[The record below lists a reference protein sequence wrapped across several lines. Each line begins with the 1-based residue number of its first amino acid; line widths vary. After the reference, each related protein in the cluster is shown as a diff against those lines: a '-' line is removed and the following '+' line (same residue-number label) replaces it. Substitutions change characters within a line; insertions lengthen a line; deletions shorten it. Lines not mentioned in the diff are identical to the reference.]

1 MDAPAKQALL
11 PAFKPPAPAASWA
24 TRGLL
29 AVAIVFLL
37 QAAKPVLV
45 PVVVA
50 VAFTFVLA
58 TPVRWLRRH
67 GVPESVGS
75 AVVVTTVLC
84 TLVLLGSTLANPAAD
99 WWDRAPNTVR
109 QLIVSIDHLRA
120 SVLDATIGT
129 QASSPLPARKA
140 RVAVAP
146 PAATGTPG
154 AAPPRD
160 ALTDKLASEGVTFT
174 RVVIGE
180 MLAFALSA
188 AATVI
193 LLYFLLASEHWLVS
207 RTVEA
212 LPRRRTRALVLGGIR
227 QAQREIGLFLGT
239 MSLINILLG
248 AATGV
253 VLALIGL
260 PNPVLWATTV
270 AVLNFVPY
278 LGPALNTVML
288 LLAGSMAF
296 GADASMFAPPAAF
309 LALHALEANFISP
322 LVMGKR
328 LRLSPVSVFLSV
340 MVWGWIWGIAGALVA
355 VPILLALRT
364 VCKRSRRLRLLRVYL
379 EGDASEPPSLRSLL
393 GVKRRS
399 PARRAEQPAAAE

>member
-1 MDAPAKQALL
+1 MDAPAKQALP

-24 TRGLL
+24 ARGLL

-37 QAAKPVLV
+37 QAAKPVLL

-58 TPVRWLRRH
+58 APVRWLRRY
-67 GVPESVGS
+67 GIPESVGS
-75 AVVVTTVLC
+75 AVVVTSVLC
-84 TLVLLGSTLANPAAD
+84 ALVLLGSTLANPAAD
-99 WWDRAPNTVR
+99 WWERAPNTVR
-109 QLIVSIDHLRA
+109 QLITSIDHLRS
-120 SVLDATIGT
+120 SVLDATLGT
-129 QASSPLPARKA
+129 PATAPLPARKA
-140 RVAVAP
+140 RVALP
-146 PAATGTPG
+146 PPPPTA

-160 ALTDKLASEGVTFT
+160 ALTETLASEGVTFT
-174 RVVIGE
+174 RVVIGQ

-227 QAQREIGLFLGT
+227 QAQREIGLYLGT
-239 MSLINILLG
+239 MSLINIVLG
-248 AATGV
+248 AATGIA
-253 VLALIGL
+253 LALIGL

-278 LGPALNTVML
+278 LGPALNAVML

-296 GADASMFAPPAAF
+296 GADATMFAPPAAF

-364 VCKRSRRLRLLRVYL
+364 VCKRSRRLRLMRVYL
-379 EGDASEPPSLRSLL
+379 EGDASESPSLRSLL
-393 GVKRRS
+393 RVKRRAS
-399 PARRAEQPAAAE
+399 AGRAEQPATAE

>member
-1 MDAPAKQALL
+1 L
-11 PAFKPPAPAASWA
+11 
-24 TRGLL
+24 
-29 AVAIVFLL
+29 
-37 QAAKPVLV
+37 
-45 PVVVA
+45 
-50 VAFTFVLA
+50 
-58 TPVRWLRRH
+58 
-67 GVPESVGS
+67 
-75 AVVVTTVLC
+75 
-84 TLVLLGSTLANPAAD
+84 
-99 WWDRAPNTVR
+99 R
-109 QLIVSIDHLRA
+109 QLVTSIEHLRS
-120 SVLDATIGT
+120 SVLDATLG
-129 QASSPLPARKA
+129 APAANAPLSRKPRAAPLPAP
-140 RVAVAP
+140 AP
-146 PAATGTPG
+146 V
-154 AAPPRD
+154 AAPHD
-160 ALTDKLASEGVTFT
+160 SLADKLASEGFTFT

-180 MLAFALSA
+180 MLAFTLSA

-227 QAQREIGLFLGT
+227 QAQREIGLYLGT
-239 MSLINILLG
+239 MSLINIVLG

-270 AVLNFVPY
+270 SILNFVPY
-278 LGPALNTVML
+278 LGPALNAVML

-296 GADASMFAPPAAF
+296 GAADATMFAPPAAF

-364 VCKRSRRLRLLRVYL
+364 VCKRSPRLRLARVYL
-379 EGDASEPPSLRSLL
+379 EGDATEPPSLRSLL
-393 GVKRRS
+393 RVKRRS
-399 PARRAEQPAAAE
+399 GRPAEHPAGAE

>member
-1 MDAPAKQALL
+1 MPRSMDAPAKQALP
-11 PAFKPPAPAASWA
+11 PAVKPPAPAASWA

-29 AVAIVFLL
+29 AVGVVFLL

-58 TPVRWLRRH
+58 PPVRWLRRH
-67 GVPESVGS
+67 GVHESLGAAIVVS
-75 AVVVTTVLC
+75 SVLTAAVM
-84 TLVLLGSTLANPAAD
+84 LGSTLANPAAD
-99 WWDRAPNTVR
+99 WWDRAPTTVR
-109 QLIVSIDHLRA
+109 QLITSIDHLRNTL
-120 SVLDATIGT
+120 LDATTG
-129 QASSPLPARKA
+129 ALPVVRKPQRTNLA
-140 RVAVAP
+140 PAAP
-146 PAATGTPG
+146 PAA
-154 AAPPRD
+154 PRD
-160 ALTDKLASEGVTFT
+160 PIAEKLASEGLTFT
-174 RVVIGE
+174 RVVIGQ

-212 LPRRRTRALVLGGIR
+212 VPRRRTRALVLGGIR

-239 MSLINILLG
+239 MSLINVVLG

-253 VLALIGL
+253 ALALIGL

-278 LGPALNTVML
+278 LGPALNAVML

-296 GADASMFAPPAAF
+296 GADASMFAPPAIF

-328 LRLSPVSVFLSV
+328 LRLSPIAVFLSV

-379 EGDASEPPSLRSLL
+379 EGDATEPPSLHSLL
-393 GVKRRS
+393 RAKRRPS
-399 PARRAEQPAAAE
+399 GRAAEQAAGAE

>member
-11 PAFKPPAPAASWA
+11 PAFKPPAPTASWA
-24 TRGLL
+24 SRGLL
-29 AVAIVFLL
+29 AVAVVFLL

-45 PVVVA
+45 PVVLA

-67 GVPESVGS
+67 GVPESVG
-75 AVVVTTVLC
+75 AALVVATVLC
-84 TLVLLGSTLANPAAD
+84 TVVLLGSTLANPAAD
-99 WWDRAPNTVR
+99 WWERAPTTVR
-109 QLIVSIDHLRA
+109 QLVVSIDHLR
-120 SVLDATIGT
+120 SNVLDATLGT
-129 QASSPLPARKA
+129 PAANAPLARKL
-140 RVAVAP
+140 RS
-146 PAATGTPG
+146 
-154 AAPPRD
+154 AAPPPAPAAPPHD
-160 ALTDKLASEGVTFT
+160 ALAERLASEGFTFT
-174 RVVIGE
+174 RVVIGQ

-239 MSLINILLG
+239 MSLINIVLG

-253 VLALIGL
+253 ALALIGL

-278 LGPALNTVML
+278 LGPALNAVML

-296 GADASMFAPPAAF
+296 GTADASMFAPPAAF

-322 LVMGKR
+322 VVMGKR

-364 VCKRSRRLRLLRVYL
+364 ICKRSPRLRLARVYL
-379 EGDASEPPSLRSLL
+379 EGDASEPPSVRSLL
-393 GVKRRS
+393 RVKRR
-399 PARRAEQPAAAE
+399 PGRHAEQPAGAE

>member
-11 PAFKPPAPAASWA
+11 PALKPPAPAASWA

-37 QAAKPVLV
+37 QAAKPVLL

-75 AVVVTTVLC
+75 AVVVTSVLC
-84 TLVLLGSTLANPAAD
+84 TLVLLGSMLANPAAD
-99 WWDRAPNTVR
+99 WWERAPNTVR
-109 QLIVSIDHLRA
+109 QLIISIDHLRS
-120 SVLDATIGT
+120 SVLDATLGT
-129 QASSPLPARKA
+129 PIASGLPARKA
-140 RVAVAP
+140 RVAAP
-146 PAATGTPG
+146 PPPTTG

-160 ALTDKLASEGVTFT
+160 ALTEKLASEGVTFT
-174 RVVIGE
+174 RVVIGQ

-188 AATVI
+188 GATVI

-227 QAQREIGLFLGT
+227 QAQREIGLYLGT
-239 MSLINILLG
+239 MSLINIVLG

-278 LGPALNTVML
+278 LGPALNALLL

-296 GADASMFAPPAAF
+296 GAADASMFAPPVAF

-379 EGDASEPPSLRSLL
+379 EGDASESPSRRSLL
-393 GVKRRS
+393 RVRRHPS
-399 PARRAEQPAAAE
+399 ARHAEQPAAGE